1 MRKNPNTF
9 HLDHCSFPLRHS
21 SVLKQGCL
29 EQVPTHPVTSDNNF
43 IQLHSNRLASFPSEK
58 PPPNHI
64 ACYLVTPYFP
74 FPLLYN
80 SLGKK
85 QTLSTWV
92 HFPSSPYSGL
102 QQGWFKPAPT
112 HLVTSETLSSSYVQ
126 SSLPPNG
133 SGLQQGWFKPAPIH
147 LVTSE
152 TFSSSYVQSSLPP
165 NGSQPLVCYLDWLK
179 LSISHY
185 LLVGKLIY
193 FNITASWHRQL
204 YISSSSSSSSTKSL
218 SLLVCYLVWPK
229 LSISHDLLVETQS
242 LLHHSFMSLTAV
254 YLLCL

>member
-1 MRKNPNTF
+1 MVNWQYHLSRSLLQLVLPVGHQTLYFPHEKNPNTF
-9 HLDHCSFPLRHS
+9 HLDHCSFPLGHS

-64 ACYLVTPYFP
+64 ARYLVTPYFP

-133 SGLQQGWFKPAPIH
+133 S
-147 LVTSE
+147 
-152 TFSSSYVQSSLPP
+152 
-165 NGSQPLVCYLDWLK
+165 QPLVCYLDWLK

-193 FNITASWHRQL
+193 FNIIASWHRQL
-204 YISSSSSSSSTKSL
+204 YISSSSSSSSSTKSL

>member
-1 MRKNPNTF
+1 MVNWQYHLSRSLLQLVLPVGHQTLYFPHEKNPNTF

-74 FPLLYN
+74 SPLLYN

-112 HLVTSETLSSSYVQ
+112 HLSPLKHFHPV
-126 SSLPPNG
+126 
-133 SGLQQGWFKPAPIH
+133 
-147 LVTSE
+147 
-152 TFSSSYVQSSLPP
+152 TFSLLFLQMAQVFNKVDSNLRPYILS
-165 NGSQPLVCYLDWLK
+165 PLKHFHPVT
-179 LSISHY
+179 
-185 LLVGKLIY
+185 
-193 FNITASWHRQL
+193 F
-204 YISSSSSSSSTKSL
+204 
-218 SLLVCYLVWPK
+218 SLLFL
-229 LSISHDLLVETQS
+229 QMARS
-242 LLHHSFMSLTAV
+242 LWFVIWIGLNLALATI
-254 YLLCL
+254 Y